1 MDICTKVIFWG
12 GCHKKQRL
20 LFYEL
25 SDKYDHVHLVPP
37 EIYNISQLYS
47 ISDMLITDASSTI
60 YEMMAFEKPV
70 LVNRFYK
77 LRLSHRLFKNRLYR
91 ARLNKEMEKD
101 ISDFCFEVKAPK
113 DLPQVIEFAFNNLES
128 KLPAIKAYKE
138 KMFYKLD
145 GRASERARDKIMER
159 LQ

>member
-1 MDICTKVIFWG
+1 MWTMYKSNFG
-12 GCHKKQRL
+12 GISHKKQRL

-25 SDKYDHVHLVPP
+25 SDEFDHVHLVSPK
-37 EIYNISQLYS
+37 IYNISQFYS
-47 ISDMLITDASSTI
+47 ITDMLITDASSTI

-77 LRLSHRLFKNRLYR
+77 LKLSHRLFKNRLYR
-91 ARLNKEMEKD
+91 ARLNKEMESD

-113 DLPQVIEFAFNNLES
+113 DLPWTIEFAFDNLQS
-128 KLPAIKAYKE
+128 KLPAIKTYKK

-145 GRASERARDKIMER
+145 GRASERARDKIMKR